1 MKNSPNDES
10 FIPEIHNYCDRWC
23 ERCAFTQRC
32 RVFAMEQ
39 ESPDD
44 GADIET
50 IVQNLTGIFAEAKQM
65 LIEKADELGIDPFAI
80 TDEEFAEIRRR
91 EKEFV
96 DGDELSHLADQ
107 YWCSAKE
114 ILDGD
119 LPRDEDSMDDI
130 LPVLEW
136 YLFFIPVKIKC
147 GLNGLLDHDGFE
159 DASQMM
165 DSQSYANGTVK
176 IGLIAIERSLVAWNQ
191 LADAG
196 FSERVWTVIDL
207 LETIKAKLDE
217 RFPLARDFIRPGF
230 DEIEM
235 VM

>member
-1 MKNSPNDES
+1 MNNSPNHDS
-10 FIPEIHNYCDRWC
+10 FIPEVQNYCDRWC
-23 ERCAFTQRC
+23 ERCPFTQRC

-50 IVQNLTGIFAEAKQM
+50 VVQNLAGIFAEAKQM
-65 LIEKADELGIDPFAI
+65 LIEKAGELGVDPFAI
-80 TDEEFAEIRRR
+80 SDEEFAAIRRR

-107 YWCSAKE
+107 YWRSAKE

-119 LPRDEDSMDDI
+119 LTRYEDSMAEI
-130 LPVLEW
+130 LSVLEW
-136 YLFFIPVKIKC
+136 YLFFIPVKVKC

-159 DASQMM
+159 DASQLTN
-165 DSQSYANGTVK
+165 SQSFANGTVK
-176 IGLIAIERSLVAWNQ
+176 IGLIAIERSLLAWNQ
-191 LADAG
+191 LAEAG
-196 FSERVWTVIDL
+196 FSGGVRTVSDL
-207 LETIKAKLDE
+207 LETIKVKLE
-217 RFPLARDFIRPGF
+217 KRFPLARDFIRPGF
-230 DEIEM
+230 DEIDV